1 MPVFT
6 SSIEVTADYPTI
18 KPSLNLNFARARAL
32 DPRITFTRAS
42 VGTYVDKNGLIKTAG
57 VNEPRFDHDP
67 VTLES
72 LGLLLEEDRTNYCG
86 NSEMLANWGFGVGG
100 DAFSASSGSQLSSNP
115 DGSSPAYYYIPTS
128 AGGYHRFNRGVT
140 LPTLD
145 TNYVVSLFV
154 KRVTA
159 GTPSNLNRYVE
170 LEATGLWNGNT
181 PGTGQT
187 GTIGGTSVTFDMQ
200 DLVIE
205 SVTDNVNGYVGG
217 AKIEN
222 YGNGWYRLSYV
233 FNPGIGSNLSG
244 TVWWGHPATLGS
256 DAGNEAGNG
265 SPSFYFWGASVVKG
279 SFITSHIPTPA
290 NSSVTRQSDLG
301 KIIGENFSSF
311 FNASEGTFDVG
322 YKLGGDN
329 SSMRVAQV
337 SNGTSNNV
345 IDLVVGSGGGQG
357 GYWFINTGG
366 TTQFSSTSVTNSSQ
380 VDRNFRA
387 VLAYKENDC
396 AAQSNKI
403 TAGPTIDT
411 SVTLITDYDQLL
423 FYGQSLGNQIQGH
436 LKFIRY
442 YPKRLTN
449 AQVTL
454 FSQD

>member
-18 KPSLNLNFARARAL
+18 KPSLNLNFTRARAL
-32 DPRITFTRAS
+32 DPRITFSRAS
-42 VGTYVDKNGLIKTAG
+42 VGTYVGRDGQIKTAG
-57 VNEPRFDHDP
+57 NNEPRFDHDP
-67 VTLES
+67 ATGES
-72 LGLLLEEDRTNYCG
+72 LGLLIEESRTNIIYGDPGQSNLVVSSGQSNSLTG
-86 NSEMLANWGFGVGG
+86 NNDAYKLAKDSPSNSQSHGSWGVSGDVSTSSYVMSIFVKKINHSKFFMQTVVQSADNLYVYIDIDTGVTSHTDYTASGNLTVTTSIETYTDGWYRIISRVQGSATNTLASGFRFGFGDPSNGSQQYTNIDDEVLVYGAQLENG
-100 DAFSASSGSQLSSNP
+100 SFATSYIPSADSSGSV
-115 DGSSPAYYYIPTS
+115 
-128 AGGYHRFNRGVT
+128 NRQ
-140 LPTLD
+140 P
-145 TNYVVSLFV
+145 
-154 KRVTA
+154 
-159 GTPSNLNRYVE
+159 
-170 LEATGLWNGNT
+170 
-181 PGTGQT
+181 
-187 GTIGGTSVTFDMQ
+187 
-200 DLVIE
+200 
-205 SVTDNVNGYVGG
+205 
-217 AKIEN
+217 
-222 YGNGWYRLSYV
+222 
-233 FNPGIGSNLSG
+233 
-244 TVWWGHPATLGS
+244 
-256 DAGNEAGNG
+256 
-265 SPSFYFWGASVVKG
+265 
-279 SFITSHIPTPA
+279 
-290 NSSVTRQSDLG
+290 DLG

-403 TAGPTIDT
+403 TAGPTTDT
-411 SVTLITDYDQLL
+411 NVTLATDYDRLS
-423 FYGQSLGNQIQGH
+423 FYQIANNGDHIQGH

>member
-1 MPVFT
+1 MSEIKVNKISPRAACGTVTLGDSGDTITIPAGAIINNQGTATNFGATGAVSWNTTVKTTTFT
-6 SSIEVTADYPTI
+6 AVAGEGYFINTTGGEVTVNLPAGVPGNIIGIQDYAGTFDTNKLLINSNGSEKIQGSTDNYQCKIKNATIYLLYQDATKGWTADNIEVEITSLVASGGTEITAGGYKYHTFTGSGNLTVTTSIETYTDGWYRIISRVQGSASN
-18 KPSLNLNFARARAL
+18 SL
-32 DPRITFTRAS
+32 AS
-42 VGTYVDKNGLIKTAG
+42 GF
-57 VNEPRFDHDP
+57 RF
-67 VTLES
+67 
-72 LGLLLEEDRTNYCG
+72 
-86 NSEMLANWGFGVGG
+86 GFGDPSNGSQQYTNIDDEVLVYGAQLENG
-100 DAFSASSGSQLSSNP
+100 SFATSYIPSADSSGSV
-115 DGSSPAYYYIPTS
+115 
-128 AGGYHRFNRGVT
+128 NRQ
-140 LPTLD
+140 P
-145 TNYVVSLFV
+145 
-154 KRVTA
+154 
-159 GTPSNLNRYVE
+159 
-170 LEATGLWNGNT
+170 
-181 PGTGQT
+181 
-187 GTIGGTSVTFDMQ
+187 
-200 DLVIE
+200 
-205 SVTDNVNGYVGG
+205 
-217 AKIEN
+217 
-222 YGNGWYRLSYV
+222 
-233 FNPGIGSNLSG
+233 
-244 TVWWGHPATLGS
+244 
-256 DAGNEAGNG
+256 
-265 SPSFYFWGASVVKG
+265 
-279 SFITSHIPTPA
+279 
-290 NSSVTRQSDLG
+290 DLG

-403 TAGPTIDT
+403 TAGPTTDT
-411 SVTLITDYDQLL
+411 NVTLATDYDRLS
-423 FYGQSLGNQIQGH
+423 FYQIANNGDHIQGH

>member
-18 KPSLNLNFARARAL
+18 KPSLNLNFTRARAL
-32 DPRITFTRAS
+32 DPRITFSRAS
-42 VGTYVDKNGLIKTAG
+42 VGTYVGRDGQIKTAG
-57 VNEPRFDHDP
+57 NNEPRFDHDP
-67 VTLES
+67 ATGES
-72 LGLLLEEDRTNYCG
+72 LGLLIEESRTNIIYGDPGQSNLVVSSGQSNSLTG
-86 NSEMLANWGFGVGG
+86 NNDAYKLAKDSPSNSQSHGSWGVSGDVSTSSYVMSIFVKKINHSKFFMQTVVQSADNLYVYIDIDTGVTSHTDYTASGNLTVTTSIETYTDGWYRIISRVQGSASNSLASGFRFGFGDPSNGSQQYTNIDDEVLVYGAQLENG
-100 DAFSASSGSQLSSNP
+100 SFATSYIPSADSSGSV
-115 DGSSPAYYYIPTS
+115 
-128 AGGYHRFNRGVT
+128 NRQ
-140 LPTLD
+140 P
-145 TNYVVSLFV
+145 
-154 KRVTA
+154 
-159 GTPSNLNRYVE
+159 
-170 LEATGLWNGNT
+170 
-181 PGTGQT
+181 
-187 GTIGGTSVTFDMQ
+187 
-200 DLVIE
+200 
-205 SVTDNVNGYVGG
+205 
-217 AKIEN
+217 
-222 YGNGWYRLSYV
+222 
-233 FNPGIGSNLSG
+233 
-244 TVWWGHPATLGS
+244 
-256 DAGNEAGNG
+256 
-265 SPSFYFWGASVVKG
+265 
-279 SFITSHIPTPA
+279 
-290 NSSVTRQSDLG
+290 DLG

-403 TAGPTIDT
+403 TAGPTTDT
-411 SVTLITDYDQLL
+411 NVTLATDYDRLS
-423 FYGQSLGNQIQGH
+423 FYQIANNGDHIQGH

>member
-1 MPVFT
+1 MQTVVQSADNLYVYIDIDTGVT
-6 SSIEVTADYPTI
+6 SHTDYTASGNLTVTTSIETYTDGWYRIISRVQGSASN
-18 KPSLNLNFARARAL
+18 SL
-32 DPRITFTRAS
+32 AS
-42 VGTYVDKNGLIKTAG
+42 GF
-57 VNEPRFDHDP
+57 RF
-67 VTLES
+67 
-72 LGLLLEEDRTNYCG
+72 
-86 NSEMLANWGFGVGG
+86 GFGDPSNGSQQYTNIDDEVLVYGAQLENG
-100 DAFSASSGSQLSSNP
+100 SFATSYIPSADSSGSV
-115 DGSSPAYYYIPTS
+115 
-128 AGGYHRFNRGVT
+128 NRQ
-140 LPTLD
+140 P
-145 TNYVVSLFV
+145 
-154 KRVTA
+154 
-159 GTPSNLNRYVE
+159 
-170 LEATGLWNGNT
+170 
-181 PGTGQT
+181 
-187 GTIGGTSVTFDMQ
+187 
-200 DLVIE
+200 
-205 SVTDNVNGYVGG
+205 
-217 AKIEN
+217 
-222 YGNGWYRLSYV
+222 
-233 FNPGIGSNLSG
+233 
-244 TVWWGHPATLGS
+244 
-256 DAGNEAGNG
+256 
-265 SPSFYFWGASVVKG
+265 
-279 SFITSHIPTPA
+279 
-290 NSSVTRQSDLG
+290 DLG

-403 TAGPTIDT
+403 TAGPTTDT
-411 SVTLITDYDQLL
+411 NVTLATDYDRLS
-423 FYGQSLGNQIQGH
+423 FYQIANNGDHIQGH